1 MRGGSEQE
9 RDVGKAGARIIGLE
23 VQPVNQVK
31 KISIGA
37 ACLAGAVWMT
47 HSAALEHAT
56 SKLDAL
62 DPILRPASVN
72 QRAATAVL
80 IAVARAGQ
88 RLVAVGEGGVIVT
101 SDDDGRTWTQ
111 AKVPVSVTLT
121 AVTFVTPDLGW
132 AVGHSGVVLGTRD
145 GGRTWLKQL
154 DGLQLAGL
162 PAPDAGAGTAPAAPG
177 GGASDPLL
185 DVYFADPANGFAIGA
200 FGTFLR
206 TRDGGKTWER
216 WQQHLPNPDGN
227 HLYGIRPVGESLYIV
242 GERGSVYVSKDRGDS
257 FVAVKTP
264 FEGSF
269 FGLAGGQD
277 GVIVAFGLQGR
288 AYASAD
294 AGQTWTAIDAGVSN
308 AWTGAT
314 VLPDR
319 RIVLVAQGGE
329 VVTVNG
335 SGGGFQPVAGKRAAL
350 SAVAPTSTGN
360 VVAVG
365 PRGVTLIAM
374 PPAKEG
380 SSAS

>member
-1 MRGGSEQE
+1 
-9 RDVGKAGARIIGLE
+9 
-23 VQPVNQVK
+23 
-31 KISIGA
+31 
-37 ACLAGAVWMT
+37 MT
-47 HSAALEHAT
+47 HSAALEDPAR
-56 SKLDAL
+56 KLDAL

-72 QRAATAVL
+72 QRAATSVL

-121 AVTFVTPDLGW
+121 AVTFVTPELGW

-154 DGLQLAGL
+154 DGLRLAEL
-162 PAPDAGAGTAPAAPG
+162 PAPDAAAEKAPAAPG

-242 GERGSVYVSKDRGDS
+242 GERGSVYVSKDGGDS
-257 FVAVKTP
+257 FAAVKTP

-277 GVIVAFGLQGR
+277 GVIIAFGLQGR

-294 AGQTWTAIDAGVSN
+294 AGQTWTGIDAGVSN

-335 SGGGFQPVAGKRAAL
+335 SAGAFQSIAGKRAAL
-350 SAVAPTSTGN
+350 SAVAPTSNGD

-374 PPAKEG
+374 PAAKEG
-380 SSAS
+380 SGA